1 MLVSRNKAISKTIFP
16 IFVGAL
22 ISILLHLGLPYL
34 CSVLFPA
41 FIESFDTIIFTLIFY
56 VIPAMVGGF
65 IATYLS
71 VKKSFIHSILT
82 GIIFTIAILIPEI
95 TGAMIELNDL

>member
-1 MLVSRNKAISKTIFP
+1 
-16 IFVGAL
+16 
-22 ISILLHLGLPYL
+22 
-34 CSVLFPA
+34 
-41 FIESFDTIIFTLIFY
+41 
-56 VIPAMVGGF
+56 MVGGF

-95 TGAMIELNDL
+95 TGAMIELNDLRLGDTFFLLMFSVIILAAMLGSYIGFRI

>member
-1 MLVSRNKAISKTIFP
+1 
-16 IFVGAL
+16 
-22 ISILLHLGLPYL
+22 
-34 CSVLFPA
+34 
-41 FIESFDTIIFTLIFY
+41 
-56 VIPAMVGGF
+56 MVGGF

-95 TGAMIELNDL
+95 TGAMIELNDLRLGDTFFLLMFLVIILAAMLGGYIGFRI